1 MPDPQA
7 LVTRLW
13 TQRINPRSNM
23 HQAGRWSVEKR
34 VEDLWISN
42 DNLRITNVC
51 SVQSR
56 LQCLAPDGGFLMHRA
71 TGPYAPTEDDDEV
84 RETLERYRERRLG
97 EIRSA
102 TETPERGFIPLE
114 ELRALAK
121 GQTHRPERP
130 G

>member
-1 MPDPQA
+1 ME
-7 LVTRLW
+7 T
-13 TQRINPRSNM
+13 
-23 HQAGRWSVEKR
+23 H

-42 DNLRITNVC
+42 GKLRITNVC
-51 SVQSR
+51 SVQPK
-56 LQCLAPDGGFLMHRA
+56 LGCLAPDRGFLMHKT

-102 TETPERGFIPLE
+102 TETPEQGFIPLE
-114 ELRALAK
+114 ELKALAR
-121 GQTHRPERP
+121 GQTHWPERP